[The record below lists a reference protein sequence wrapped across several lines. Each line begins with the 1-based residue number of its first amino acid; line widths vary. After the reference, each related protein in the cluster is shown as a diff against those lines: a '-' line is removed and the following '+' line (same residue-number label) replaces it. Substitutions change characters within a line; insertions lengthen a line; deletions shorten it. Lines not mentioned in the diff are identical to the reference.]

1 MGSGNMVCFD
11 SSISRWF
18 LRFELAMGICNSN
31 GPPTWHLSFIVF
43 GKSETVLSQAL
54 QTKGSTKVARS
65 PRRIC
70 TKISR
75 NIVSHHLYSPAV
87 NA

>member
-1 MGSGNMVCFD
+1 MVCFD

-43 GKSETVLSQAL
+43 GKSEVFFLSISFFIVCIEYAWNTGYVFSGGANTGTLLLFFSLCVAL
-54 QTKGSTKVARS
+54 
-65 PRRIC
+65 
-70 TKISR
+70 
-75 NIVSHHLYSPAV
+75 
-87 NA
+87 